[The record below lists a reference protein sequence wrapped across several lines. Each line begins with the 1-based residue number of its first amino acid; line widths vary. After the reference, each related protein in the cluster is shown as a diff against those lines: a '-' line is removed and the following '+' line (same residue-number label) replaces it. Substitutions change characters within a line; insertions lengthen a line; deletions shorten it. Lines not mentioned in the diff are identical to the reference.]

1 MEPQNRHLVVGLGNP
16 GAAYEH
22 TRHNAGFMAVDQLAA
37 AFSISMAS
45 KKRFPHVAWGQGVI
59 QGVRVVLAKPLAY
72 MNRSGPPLKNLA
84 LYFDF
89 YSDRMVVIH
98 DDIDLAFGRIKII
111 EKGGHGGHNGV
122 RSLIDAFGANDFTR
136 LRIGI
141 GRSET
146 RTDVSDHVLGKFN
159 SRERSEFDRIIERAA
174 DAAVTV
180 LTDGPKAAMNQFNR
194 K

>member
-1 MEPQNRHLVVGLGNP
+1 MEPQNRYLVVGLGNP
-16 GAAYEH
+16 GSDYEH
-22 TRHNAGFMAVDQLAA
+22 TRHNAGFMAVDRLAA